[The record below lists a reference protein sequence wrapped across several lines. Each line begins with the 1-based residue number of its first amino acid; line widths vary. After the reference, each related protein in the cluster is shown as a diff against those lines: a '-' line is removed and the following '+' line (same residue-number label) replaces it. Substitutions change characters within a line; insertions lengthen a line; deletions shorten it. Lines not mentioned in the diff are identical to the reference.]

1 MTLLIGG
8 SGFVGTNIIQLL
20 GKENCYNLDIKP
32 SILYND
38 ITFIHDIREPL
49 DFNKKVDLVILLA
62 AEHKDD
68 VTPVSHYYD
77 VNVNGTKNVLNFMDK
92 YQLKNLIFFS
102 SVAVYGLNINNAN
115 EESKTIPFNHYGK
128 SKLKAESEINLWFNK
143 DPINKKI
150 NIIRPTVIFG
160 QNNKGNVYNLIKQIV
175 KGKMVQIGNGVNCKS
190 IAYIGNVSSFVKFII
205 DNSMNG
211 YTIYNYSDKPDY
223 NMNQFITLIKKI
235 SNIDYKLI
243 IVPYYLALFIGYIF
257 DFTSFIFNKK
267 FSISSIR
274 IKKFCA
280 NTQIDSSKAL
290 TFFKP
295 TFTLEEGL
303 ENTLKHDFNS

>member
-20 GKENCYNLDIKP
+20 GKENCYNIDIKS

-68 VTPVSHYYD
+68 VTPVSLYYD
-77 VNVNGTKNVLNFMDK
+77 VNVNGTKNVLNYMDK
-92 YQLKNLIFFS
+92 YQIKNLIFFS
-102 SVAVYGLNINNAN
+102 SVAVYGLNLNNAN
-115 EESKTIPFNHYGK
+115 EESKTIPFNHYGS
-128 SKLKAESEINLWFNK
+128 SKLKAESEIKLWFNE

-175 KGKMVQIGNGVNCKS
+175 KGKMIQIGNGVNCKS
-190 IAYIGNVSSFVKFII
+190 IAYIENVSSFVDFII
-205 DNSMNG
+205 NNAMNG

-223 NMNQFITLIKKI
+223 NMNQFITLIKKK
-235 SNIDYKLI
+235 SNLDYKLI
-243 IVPYYLALFIGYIF
+243 NVPYNFALFVGYIF
-257 DFTSFIFNKK
+257 DFISFLINIK

-290 TFFKP
+290 TIFKP
-295 TFTLEEGL
+295 PFTLDEGI
-303 ENTLKHDFNS
+303 EKTLKHDFNS